1 MKIGWRG
8 VFGILLSAGF
18 LYFAFR
24 GIKLDEVMAHMR
36 GTNVGLMILAAVLA
50 TGTFPLRAIRWRPIL
65 DPVAPKLPYG
75 KLWRATAIGMMINN
89 VVPARV
95 GEVARAFALSRS
107 APEVPFTASL
117 ASLVV
122 DRLLDAI
129 LIFGLMFAAML
140 SPAFPQGAQI
150 SGRPVT
156 SYAIFGV
163 TVTLIG
169 LAAMYLF
176 ILFPNHVLAVW
187 DRATRRLPPKVATKG
202 RETLVSL
209 ARGLSVLHSPRRFAL
224 VLWWTLAHWLVNAL
238 AFWVGFRAAGIELP
252 FSAALFLQG
261 IIAIGVAVPQAPGF
275 FGVFENFARIG
286 LAGIYG
292 VSADAAVSWAI
303 GFHLLSFIP
312 ITLIGA
318 WYFLRAGL
326 SMGEISG
333 AQRTVAEPPDVEP
346 PVDGRASAPAASSR

>member
-24 GIKLDEVMAHMR
+24 GIKLDEVVTQLR
-36 GTNVGLMILAAVLA
+36 RTNVGLMILAAALGTA
-50 TGTFPLRAIRWRPIL
+50 TFPLRAIRWRPIL

-150 SGRPVT
+150 SGRPVA
-156 SYAIFGV
+156 SYAILAV

-169 LAAMYLF
+169 LAAMYVF
-176 ILFPNHVLAVW
+176 ILFPNRFVALW
-187 DRATRRLPPKVATKG
+187 DSATRRLSPKVATRG
-202 RETLVSL
+202 RETLVTL
-209 ARGLSVLHSPRRFAL
+209 AKGLSVLRSPGRFVV
-224 VLWWTLAHWLVNAL
+224 VLWWTLLHWLCNAL
-238 AFWVGFRAAGIELP
+238 AFWVGFRAVGMDLP

-261 IIAIGVAVPQAPGF
+261 IVAIGVAVPQAPGF

-286 LAGIYG
+286 LAGVYG

-303 GFHLLSFIP
+303 SYHLLSFIP

-326 SMGEISG
+326 SMGEIGG
-333 AQRTVAEPPDVEP
+333 AQRSVAKPG
-346 PVDGRASAPAASSR
+346 VDGRASAPVAPGT

>member
-24 GIKLDEVMAHMR
+24 GIKLDEVVAHMR
-36 GTNVGLMILAAVLA
+36 GTNLGLMILAAVLA

-65 DPVAPKLPYG
+65 DPVAPKLPYR

-95 GEVARAFALSRS
+95 GEIARAFALSRS

-129 LIFGLMFAAML
+129 VIFGLMFAAML

-150 SGRPVT
+150 SGRPVA

-163 TVTLIG
+163 TVTLVG

-176 ILFPNHVLAVW
+176 ILFPNQVLAIW
-187 DRATRRLPPKVATKG
+187 DRATRRLSPKLAAKG
-202 RETLVSL
+202 RRALVSL
-209 ARGLSVLHSPRRFAL
+209 SKGLSVLRSPGRFAV
-224 VLWWTLAHWLVNAL
+224 VLWWTLAHWLLNAL
-238 AFWVGFRAAGIELP
+238 AFWVGFRAAGMDLP

-303 GFHLLSFIP
+303 GYHLLSFVP

-333 AQRTVAEPPDVEP
+333 AQRSAADPAAEPAAA
-346 PVDGRASAPAASSR
+346 RASASAAPGR

>member
-8 VFGILLSAGF
+8 AFGILLSAGF

-24 GIKLDEVMAHMR
+24 GIRFDEVVTHMR
-36 GTNVGLMILAAVLA
+36 RTNVWLMVLSAVLA

-65 DPVAPKLPYG
+65 DPVVPKIPYG

-95 GEVARAFALSRS
+95 GEIARAFALSRS
-107 APEVPFTASL
+107 TPALPFPASL

-129 LIFGLMFAAML
+129 LLFGLMFAAML

-150 SGRPVT
+150 SGRPVST
-156 SYAIFGV
+156 YAIFGV
-163 TVTLIG
+163 GVTLVG
-169 LAAMYLF
+169 LAAMYVF
-176 ILFPNHVLAVW
+176 ILFPGRILAIW
-187 DRATRRLPPKVATKG
+187 DALTRRTPKISVKG
-202 RETLVSL
+202 REALVSL
-209 ARGLSVLHSPRRFAL
+209 SKGLSVLRSPRRFAV
-224 VLWWTLAHWLVNAL
+224 VLGWTLAHWLLNAL
-238 AFWVGFRAAGIELP
+238 AFWVGFRAAGMDLP

-275 FGVFENFARIG
+275 FGVFEHFARIG
-286 LAGIYG
+286 LVGIYG

-303 GFHLLSFIP
+303 GYHLMSYVP

-326 SMGEISG
+326 SMGDISS
-333 AQRTVAEPPDVEP
+333 AKSSAVEP
-346 PVDGRASAPAASSR
+346 PIEHRASAPVAPGT

>member
-24 GIKLDEVMAHMR
+24 GIKLDEVVAHMR

-107 APEVPFTASL
+107 APQVPFTASL

-150 SGRPVT
+150 SGRPVA

-169 LAAMYLF
+169 LAAMYLL
-176 ILFPNHVLAVW
+176 ILFPNRVLGLW
-187 DRATRRLPPKVATKG
+187 DRATRRLSPRVAAKG

-209 ARGLSVLHSPRRFAL
+209 ARGLSVLRSPRRFAV
-224 VLWWTLAHWLVNAL
+224 VLWWTLAHWLLNAL
-238 AFWVGFRAAGIELP
+238 AFWVGFRAAGMDLP

-292 VSADAAVSWAI
+292 VPADAAVSWAI
-303 GFHLLSFIP
+303 GYHLLSFIP

-333 AQRTVAEPPDVEP
+333 AQRSVVEP
-346 PVDGRASAPAASSR
+346 PINGRASAPAASSR